1 MMRSSSGVKAERGG
15 VRLGWERFPSRA
27 SSRAVAPGRFGR
39 LMVGGPWI
47 RRRLP
52 VPAPRVLRPPGI
64 TCAPSHSTRRGDEE
78 ARFTE
83 TRPGVVSQR
92 DDWGSISIEQV
103 LGLVSSSF
111 ELGRTSGIGLSA
123 EVDLSSEDQRGKEGR
138 PQGGSKEAGGC
149 GRHGLLSSPLRPS
162 ETRRTHPTSR
172 RRKRLFPGGMYEDE
186 GAHRAIRCHSST
198 GRTGERRWPRGPVG
212 GSGPV
217 RSFGLQDNDFRGP
230 GCVGTP
236 APGARPFHRRVPL
249 EELADG
255 RIPSRSRPHGYRPQS

>member
-15 VRLGWERFPSRA
+15 VLLGWERFPSRA

-47 RRRLP
+47 RTPLP
-52 VPAPRVLRPPGI
+52 GPAPRVLRPPGI

-138 PQGGSKEAGGC
+138 PQGESKEA
-149 GRHGLLSSPLRPS
+149 
-162 ETRRTHPTSR
+162 
-172 RRKRLFPGGMYEDE
+172 
-186 GAHRAIRCHSST
+186 
-198 GRTGERRWPRGPVG
+198 
-212 GSGPV
+212 
-217 RSFGLQDNDFRGP
+217 
-230 GCVGTP
+230 
-236 APGARPFHRRVPL
+236 
-249 EELADG
+249 
-255 RIPSRSRPHGYRPQS
+255 